1 MHQMKG
7 KVTFS
12 LHISLTSRAACAIMN
27 MQRRG
32 DVGCGSHSG
41 EPQHITSGGKGFPP
55 FLFLRAQRARRNKN
69 GEPPLISRAQTE
81 EQLYKMPRFALFV
94 RRAADS
100 ARDVRAEGCARFL
113 GPEAL
118 ARRRVRTGQNVHFVS
133 GATAPR
139 HRARRIKSDRG

>member
-1 MHQMKG
+1 MFVNELRKIMIYEVYKDL
-7 KVTFS
+7 TAP
-12 LHISLTSRAACAIMN
+12 LHIWY
-27 MQRRG
+27 
-32 DVGCGSHSG
+32 HY
-41 EPQHITSGGKGFPP
+41 K
-55 FLFLRAQRARRNKN
+55 RRNREGGEN
-69 GEPPLISRAQTE
+69 GKTVFSSRAQIE